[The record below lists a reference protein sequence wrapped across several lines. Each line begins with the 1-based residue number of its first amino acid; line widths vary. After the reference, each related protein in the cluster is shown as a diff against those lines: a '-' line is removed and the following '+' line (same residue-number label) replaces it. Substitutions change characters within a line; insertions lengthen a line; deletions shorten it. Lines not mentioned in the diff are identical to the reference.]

1 VTPPTGAASRPTV
14 RPQSRGRW
22 GLRRSLALSAALI
35 ALVGPPTLVAT
46 ADAQTARPGA
56 SRLPDVVA
64 EVLPAVVS
72 ISTREIEQDQFNR
85 QVVRRGLGS
94 GFVFDRRGYVLTNNH
109 VIAGAQE
116 IKVALADGRR
126 FRAVLVGADAF
137 TDLAVLRIEG
147 TDLPVVAL
155 GDSGKLR
162 VAETVVAIGNPMWL
176 EGGASVTVG
185 VVSALGR
192 SMEDEGL
199 PVLHD
204 LIQTDAAINPGNSGG
219 PLVDLDGRVVGINTA
234 LISTAHGIGFAISI
248 NSARPVVHALMT
260 NGRIDR
266 TTLALGAVSVTPQ
279 VAWANDL
286 PMERGVLL
294 TRVDDNGPDATAG
307 LAPGDVITAVD
318 GATIGDLHDL
328 HEAMSRRKAG
338 DALDLRVWRSGALLS
353 LRATLRAEP

>member
-1 VTPPTGAASRPTV
+1 V
-14 RPQSRGRW
+14 R
-22 GLRRSLALSAALI
+22 SAALI
-35 ALVGPPTLVAT
+35 ALLASLWIVALRVEAAPAHT
-46 ADAQTARPGA
+46 TRGVPRG
-56 SRLPDVVA
+56 LPDVVA
-64 EVLPAVVS
+64 GVLPAVVS
-72 ISTREIEQDQFNR
+72 ISTREIDQDQFNR

-94 GFVFDRRGYVLTNNH
+94 GFVFDPRGYVLTNNH
-109 VIAGAQE
+109 VVAGAQD

-126 FRAVLVGADAF
+126 FRATLVGADPF
-137 TDLAVLRIEG
+137 TDLAVLRIQG

-204 LIQTDAAINPGNSGG
+204 LVQTDAAINPGNSGG

-248 NSARPVVHALMT
+248 NSAKPVVQALLSR
-260 NGRIDR
+260 GRIDR

-286 PMERGVLL
+286 PMERGVLV
-294 TRVDDNGPDATAG
+294 TRVDDQGPAAAAG
-307 LAPGDVITAVD
+307 LAVGDVITGVD
-318 GATIGDLHDL
+318 GATIGDLHQL

-338 DALDLRVWRSGALLS
+338 DALDLRVWRSGDLLS